1 MSSLTSVQNG
11 MVRDRKGGLPLAIRP
26 GEPFFVPFPFLLL
39 RVSGKLLIFV
49 DEKAKTIII

>member
-1 MSSLTSVQNG
+1 MSSLTSVHNG
-11 MVRDRKGGLPLAIRP
+11 KVRDRKRGLPLAIRP

-39 RVSGKLLIFV
+39 CVSGKLLIFV